1 MLIVLTS
8 FFQASKLRKKGIY
21 KDISSTPLQVYI
33 NIKETNDLSWLI
45 RGTKETFKIPFTLI
59 PELEKAWE
67 KLEDQVIDYYGISTE
82 FKKYIKLKAEIEIMK
97 ILLALEKKD
106 IWRHRIKG
114 LEIQIEQLNITGK
127 ETDYY
132 ELIASLD
139 HNINAWEITVKM
151 FFAAL
156 KKRVKESE
164 VINKKAQK
172 NGNFKH

>member
-1 MLIVLTS
+1 M
-8 FFQASKLRKKGIY
+8 
-21 KDISSTPLQVYI
+21 
-33 NIKETNDLSWLI
+33 SWLI